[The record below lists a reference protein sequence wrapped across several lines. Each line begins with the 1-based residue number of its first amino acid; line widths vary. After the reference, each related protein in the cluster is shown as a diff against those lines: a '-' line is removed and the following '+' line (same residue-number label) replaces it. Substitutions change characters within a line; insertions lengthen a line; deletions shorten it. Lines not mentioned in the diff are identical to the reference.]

1 MGIAQADLDRI
12 FEPFYTK
19 KAMGRSGSGL
29 GMAVVW
35 GTVKDH
41 QGHIDIRSAEGQ
53 GTVFELYFPVTETA
67 QIEPENKV
75 SLKHLRGDNETILV
89 IDDIF
94 EQRLIATSILRK
106 LGYEVSSVDSG
117 EKALE
122 HLRRQPV
129 DLLVLD
135 MIMGTGMDGLDT
147 FRAALEINPDQKAII
162 ASGFSET
169 ERVKQTLDLGASEYL
184 KKPYTLE
191 KIGLAVHTALSKP

>member
-1 MGIAQADLDRI
+1 
-12 FEPFYTK
+12 
-19 KAMGRSGSGL
+19 MGRSGSGL

-41 QGHIDIRSAEGQ
+41 QGYIDIRSTEGQ
-53 GTVFELYFPVTETA
+53 GTVFELYFPVTEAA
-67 QIEPENKV
+67 QIKPKKDV
-75 SLKHLRGDNETILV
+75 SLEHLRGDNETILL

-94 EQRLIATSILRK
+94 EQRVIGTSILRK
-106 LGYEVSSVDSG
+106 RGYEVNSVDSG

-122 HLRRQPV
+122 YLRHQPV

-147 FRAALEINPDQKAII
+147 FQAALEINPRQKAII

-169 ERVKQTLDLGASEYL
+169 ERVKQTLDLGASKYL
-184 KKPYTLE
+184 KKPYTME
-191 KIGLAVHTALSKP
+191 KIGLAVRTALYPGR